1 MIHLVKNLPTM
12 QETCVQSLGWEHPLE
27 EGRATHSSILSW
39 RIPWTEVPSGLP
51 SMGSQRIKHN
61 WATKHSTQS
70 AVHAP
75 SRSVFLA
82 PTPSPQLLWILALKA
97 ILYGAIYPSAFFR
110 PGIDHLIH
118 MLLVIS
124 PAPSCSSHF
133 LIGLSLN
140 KPPDAKNW
148 LIGKDPDAGKDWR
161 QKAKGTTEDE
171 MVGWHHWH
179 DGHEFEQAPGVGDGQ
194 GGLACCDSWGLKELD
209 TTEWLN
215 WTELKSPACKSLSQT
230 LFLGNLT

>member
-1 MIHLVKNLPTM
+1 MFNPWVGN
-12 QETCVQSLGWEHPLE
+12 
-27 EGRATHSSILSW
+27 
-39 RIPWTEVPSGLP
+39 IPWRKAGQPTPVFLPGESHGQRCLAGCCPWGRKESNTTELL
-51 SMGSQRIKHN
+51 
-61 WATKHSTQS
+61 STAHRVLFMLQADPCS
-70 AVHAP
+70 WPPHPAP
-75 SRSVFLA
+75 SCCEYW
-82 PTPSPQLLWILALKA
+82 LWRLTA
-97 ILYGAIYPSAFFR
+97 ILYGAI
-110 PGIDHLIH
+110 GIDHLIH